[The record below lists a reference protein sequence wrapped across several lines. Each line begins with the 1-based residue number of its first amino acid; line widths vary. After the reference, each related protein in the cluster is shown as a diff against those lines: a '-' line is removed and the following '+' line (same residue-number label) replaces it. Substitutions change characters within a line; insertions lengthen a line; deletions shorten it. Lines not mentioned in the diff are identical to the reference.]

1 MSRFNILPREGHLK
15 EVKTF
20 LSYLKTFPKG
30 RVIIYTSY
38 PDHSVYPV
46 EDHSNWI
53 EFYPDAS
60 EEILKDLPPEKGPR
74 VRMTVYVDAD
84 HAHDLV
90 TRISIT
96 EILVMLNKTPIRWIS
111 KRQKTVETSTYGSEL
126 VASRVATELIL
137 EIR

>member
-1 MSRFNILPREGHLK
+1 M
-15 EVKTF
+15 
-20 LSYLKTFPKG
+20 
-30 RVIIYTSY
+30 
-38 PDHSVYPV
+38 
-46 EDHSNWI
+46 

-96 EILVMLNKTPIRWIS
+96 GILVMLNNTPIR
-111 KRQKTVETSTYGSEL
+111 
-126 VASRVATELIL
+126 
-137 EIR
+137 